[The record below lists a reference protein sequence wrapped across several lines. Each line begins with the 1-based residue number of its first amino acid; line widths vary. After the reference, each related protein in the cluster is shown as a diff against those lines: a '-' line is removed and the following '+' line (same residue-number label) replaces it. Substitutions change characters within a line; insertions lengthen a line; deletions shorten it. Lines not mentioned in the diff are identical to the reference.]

1 MPVRSLNSSVIKWPD
16 TASVDEALRV
26 WANSVSASRPDV
38 FRVGYIG
45 SHARGDWGVGS
56 DLDVII
62 IVETAAEPF
71 ERRSLKFDLSVIPV
85 PVDLLVYTRAEWQ
98 TLAEAKGKFWSTVDH
113 EAVWVYQRE
122 K

>member
-1 MPVRSLNSSVIKWPD
+1 MD
-16 TASVDEALRV
+16 AALRV
-26 WANSVSASRPDV
+26 WANSVSASPDV
-38 FRVGYIG
+38 FRVWYIG
-45 SHARGDWGVGS
+45 SLRGDWGVGS

-71 ERRSLKFDLSVIPV
+71 KRRSLKFDLSVIPL
-85 PVDLLVYTRAEWQ
+85 PIDLLVYTRAEWQ

-122 K
+122 R

>member
-1 MPVRSLNSSVIKWPD
+1 MN
-16 TASVDEALRV
+16 AALRV